1 MRKKEEILD
10 NMNNIR
16 ILFLNEKISSSDANF
31 RMEILKAEILLD
43 LRSNIAHL
51 YFDSQQKTFE
61 PDRQQENRQQENI
74 DSIEK
79 RAKEIL
85 NGKFSYC
92 PKKQDE

>member
-61 PDRQQENRQQENI
+61 PDRQQENI